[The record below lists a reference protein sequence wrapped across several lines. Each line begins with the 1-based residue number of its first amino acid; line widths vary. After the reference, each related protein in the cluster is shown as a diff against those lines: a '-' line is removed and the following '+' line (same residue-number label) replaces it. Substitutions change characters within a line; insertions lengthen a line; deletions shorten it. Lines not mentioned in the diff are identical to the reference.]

1 MNKEMPVTIS
11 ALISY
16 NCGSKK
22 VLVRKSDALSKKSL
36 SFIFCIISL
45 GVDTIRN

>member
-22 VLVRKSDALSKKSL
+22 VLVRKSDALSIKVSEFYIL
-36 SFIFCIISL
+36 Y
-45 GVDTIRN
+45 N

>member
-16 NCGSKK
+16 NYGSNKE
-22 VLVRKSDALSKKSL
+22 LVRKSDALSKKVSE
-36 SFIFCIISL
+36 FYIFYNKFR
-45 GVDTIRN
+45 G